1 MDTETKINKLSE
13 ANRRMNGRI
22 QANQNNDKYYRQK
35 QSKEFRLVWATLSLI
50 IVSLII
56 VTYGTFYGA
65 R

>member
-1 MDTETKINKLSE
+1 MDTEKKINKLSE

-22 QANQNNDKYYRQK
+22 QANQNNDRFYRQQ

-50 IVSLII
+50 IISQII
-56 VTYGTFYGA
+56 LMYGTFYGT